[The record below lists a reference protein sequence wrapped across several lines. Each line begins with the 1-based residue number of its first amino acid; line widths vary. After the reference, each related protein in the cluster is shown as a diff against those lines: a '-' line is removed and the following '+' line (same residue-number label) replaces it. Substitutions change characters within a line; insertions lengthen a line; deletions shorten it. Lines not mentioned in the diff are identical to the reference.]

1 MSSGFSREFRACE
14 RMDGFI
20 CRQRSDVSALHAFVL
35 DRPVC
40 LYSGIWHGV
49 VTLTQE
55 YICKITENLKVPL
68 VCEPLTQPICIE
80 AV

>member
-1 MSSGFSREFRACE
+1 VNGWTVLFAGSAP
-14 RMDGFI
+14 
-20 CRQRSDVSALHAFVL
+20 DVSALHAFVL

-55 YICKITENLKVPL
+55 SICKITENLKVSL